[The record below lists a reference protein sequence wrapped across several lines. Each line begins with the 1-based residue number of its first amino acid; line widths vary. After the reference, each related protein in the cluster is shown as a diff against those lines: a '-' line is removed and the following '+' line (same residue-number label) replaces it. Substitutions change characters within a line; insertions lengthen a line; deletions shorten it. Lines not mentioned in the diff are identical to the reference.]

1 MSKIKLKAE
10 IERDRERLT
19 NITRLPMLDR
29 KVELSAT
36 ELKEATFQ
44 IAKTQ
49 SLKATRLRT
58 METNQNP
65 LYFQQE
71 VTVEEN

>member
-1 MSKIKLKAE
+1 
-10 IERDRERLT
+10 
-19 NITRLPMLDR
+19 MLDR

-49 SLKATRLRT
+49 SLKVTRLRT